1 MEDNEKVL
9 FNRLIV
15 ASGKLAT
22 VADQAGTVLSAEF
35 EEMCGPSIVEVRS
48 ILAECPPG
56 VEATWDGELREED
69 LKIETYRTNHQP
81 PNENP
86 VGVKIV
92 HLPTGI
98 GRQSESKL
106 SQLEN
111 REVAM
116 RALRGA
122 VDKEYAKRG

>member
-1 MEDNEKVL
+1 MTDTDVVFRK
-9 FNRLIV
+9 LIL

-22 VADQAGTVLSAEF
+22 VAEQAGTVLSEQF
-35 EEMCGPSIVEVRS
+35 EDMCRPSIEEVRA
-48 ILAECPPG
+48 ILAECPA
-56 VEATWDGELREED
+56 VSEQEWDGELREED
-69 LKIETYRTNHQP
+69 LKVEHYRTGHEPVNVG
-81 PNENP
+81 P

-111 REVAM
+111 TEVAM
-116 RALRGA
+116 RALREA